1 MPLIQIV
8 NIFFV
13 LGSSPSQVINHYYTY
28 LESYIDADS
37 VSHMMHYN
45 RLITDDD
52 YKAITTAP
60 NDSKMNSLLLQYVR
74 AMDLSSLFKFA
85 KVLQSIKA
93 QRSIGNHL
101 ELCE

>member
-1 MPLIQIV
+1 MTL
-8 NIFFV
+8 F
-13 LGSSPSQVINHYYTY
+13 LGSSPTQVIDHYYTY
-28 LESYIDADS
+28 LESYMDADS

-45 RLITDDD
+45 HLITDED

-85 KVLQSIKA
+85 EMLQSIEA
-93 QRSIGNHL
+93 QKCIGNHL
-101 ELCE
+101 ELCKYNLV